1 MKRFILGA
9 ACAFVIAMAVGVA
22 AMSSAA
28 GSDAPMQRSY
38 HEPAP
43 VPTTKAQCKKGG
55 WRSLSNGT
63 TVFKNQGQCVRFVAK
78 NAKKPARR

>member
-1 MKRFILGA
+1 
-9 ACAFVIAMAVGVA
+9 MAVGVA

-28 GSDAPMQRSY
+28 GSDTVGPRSY

-55 WRSLSNGT
+55 WKTLSNGT
-63 TVFKNQGQCVRFVAK
+63 TVFKNQGQCVRFVKK
-78 NAKKPARR
+78 NVKKPAR